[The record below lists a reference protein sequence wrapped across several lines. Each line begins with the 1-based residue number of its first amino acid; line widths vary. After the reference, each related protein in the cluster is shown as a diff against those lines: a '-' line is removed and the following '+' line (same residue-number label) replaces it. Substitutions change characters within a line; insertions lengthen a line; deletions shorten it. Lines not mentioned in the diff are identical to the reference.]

1 MKANIKQPSCQMSET
16 NAYSMLTEWRTDSL
30 WQVSNVVMK
39 HKSDSNER
47 TFLILV
53 VSLERS
59 ASASKPPESKKLC
72 GMLWAMSANINLSV
86 LEACTHT
93 GPKDNMLHS
102 LPFTSNGRGGGGNI
116 WML

>member
-1 MKANIKQPSCQMSET
+1 M
-16 NAYSMLTEWRTDSL
+16 
-30 WQVSNVVMK
+30 VMK
-39 HKSDSNER
+39 HKSGSNER

-59 ASASKPPESKKLC
+59 AFASKPPELKKQR
-72 GMLWAMSANINLSV
+72 GMLSAHINLSV
-86 LEACTHT
+86 PEASTHT

-102 LPFTSNGRGGGGNI
+102 SQFTSSGRGGGGNI

>member
-1 MKANIKQPSCQMSET
+1 
-16 NAYSMLTEWRTDSL
+16 MLTEWSTDSL
-30 WQVSNVVMK
+30 RKVSNVVMK
-39 HKSDSNER
+39 HKSGSNER

-59 ASASKPPESKKLC
+59 AFASKPPELKKQR

-86 LEACTHT
+86 PEASTHT

-102 LPFTSNGRGGGGNI
+102 SPFTSSRRGGGGNI